1 VESEIALHERT
12 VVEQFSKQAAPFCR
26 WKSEDGEMERLVH
39 LCGITPQ
46 DDVLDVACGPGLVA
60 CAVALH
66 ARHVTGIDLTPRM
79 IEIAERRR
87 CDLRLTNMAWRIG
100 NVLALPFD
108 DGRFTVVITRY
119 SFHHFLA
126 PAEVLAEMR
135 RVCKPGG
142 RVMVVDLALPPDKVD
157 AYDRMERRRDPSHA
171 RVLTP
176 AALDALV
183 RESGLVDVR
192 AVTYDISMHLERL
205 MQSSFPNPD
214 DAMEVRRM
222 FHADVGVDGMGLG
235 VRRDGGD
242 VAFSYPVTAL
252 VGRKPS

>member
-1 VESEIALHERT
+1 MESERALHDRT
-12 VVEQFSKQAAPFCR
+12 VVEQFSKQAAPFSR
-26 WKSEDGEMERLVH
+26 WKSEDGEMERLVR
-39 LCGITPQ
+39 LCGITSQ

-60 CAVALH
+60 CAVAPH

-79 IEIAERRR
+79 IKIAERRQ
-87 CDLRLTNMAWRIG
+87 LELHLTNMAWRVG

-108 DGRFTVVITRY
+108 RGSFTAVITRY

-126 PAEVLAEMR
+126 PADVLAEMR

-157 AYDRMERRRDPSHA
+157 AYDQMEKRRDPSHA

-176 AALDALV
+176 AALYALV
-183 RESGLVDVR
+183 RESELVDVR
-192 AVTYDISMHLERL
+192 AVTYHIPMDLERL
-205 MQSSFPNPD
+205 MRSSFPDPD
-214 DAMEVRRM
+214 NAREVRRM

-235 VRRDGGD
+235 VRRDGED
-242 VAFSYPVTAL
+242 VVFSYPVTAL
-252 VGRKPS
+252 VGRKPN